1 MAFTSVGTSGGG
13 RRRRFGRYG
22 SLSEMNVIPLV
33 DVVLVLLIIFM
44 LTAGAMEF
52 GLDVQV
58 PKVKQSRDT
67 AEEMPVV
74 TITRDGEVYLGE
86 KPANINSLRAEV
98 RAQYPN
104 AKGVYLKAD
113 KAVVWEPIAQVIS
126 ELGLKE
132 GDVPPLEVKVVT
144 QTAETLERRRR

>member
-1 MAFTSVGTSGGG
+1 MAFSVANNSGGRG
-13 RRRRFGRYG
+13 RRRFGGYG
-22 SLSEMNVIPLV
+22 SLSEMNVVPLV

-58 PKVKQSRDT
+58 PKVKQTRET

-74 TITRDGEVYLGE
+74 TVTRDGEVYLGD
-86 KPANINSLRAEV
+86 KMANINSLPDDIRL
-98 RAQYPN
+98 QFPN

-113 KAVVWEPIAQVIS
+113 KLTPWDPIAQVIS
-126 ELGLKE
+126 ELGLKR
-132 GDVPPLEVKVVT
+132 GARPGLEVKVVT
-144 QTAETLERRRR
+144 RTAEESGKRGR

>member
-1 MAFTSVGTSGGG
+1 MGFSTPNNSTG
-13 RRRRFGRYG
+13 RGRRRFGGYG
-22 SLSEMNVIPLV
+22 TLSEMNVVPLV

-58 PKVKQSRDT
+58 PKVKQTRET

-74 TITRDGEVYLGE
+74 TLTRDGEIWLGD
-86 KPANINSLRAEV
+86 KPANINSLPNEIREKF
-98 RAQYPN
+98 PN

-113 KAVVWEPIAQVIS
+113 KLTPWDPIAQVIS
-126 ELGLKE
+126 ELGLKR
-132 GDVPPLEVKVVT
+132 GDQPGLEVKVVT
-144 QTAETLERRRR
+144 QTAEDSGRRGR

>member
-1 MAFTSVGTSGGG
+1 MGFSVGQSGGARQG
-13 RRRRFGRYG
+13 RRFGQYG
-22 SLSEMNVIPLV
+22 ALAEMNVVPLV

-74 TITRDGEVYLGE
+74 TITRDGEIYLNE
-86 KPANINSLRAEV
+86 KEANINSLRDQV
-98 RAQYPN
+98 RTLFPN

-113 KAVVWEPIAQVIS
+113 KAVTWDLIAQVIS
-126 ELGLKE
+126 ELGLKQD
-132 GDVPPLEVKVVT
+132 GKPPLEVKVVT
-144 QTAETLERRRR
+144 QTADVPEKRRR